1 MEIRRNVP
9 ELTWRHVAGNDN
21 PADIPSRGLDLSK
34 LNRKEFWLHGP
45 NFLAVNSD
53 NWPKTHVN
61 ATTKDETSI
70 AVENDGDVCDVK
82 TETCIISSSLSTVG
96 GTNLNNIF
104 EIKRYSSLQKLL
116 RITCVV
122 IRFIK
127 ILQARITKSNYSC
140 SLELT
145 SDEIKRAK
153 RIWIINEQCRIVE
166 NEKRFRSLKCALRI
180 FVDKD
185 GILRMTDRL
194 VNSSLQP
201 DAKFP
206 ILLEKDSYLT
216 DLIILDCHK
225 KVKHSKVKDTL
236 NELRSTFWVPQGRR
250 TVYRVLRS
258 CTICN
263 KFHSKAFEK
272 MSTAPLPKFRVETTS
287 PYTACGIDYLGALLV
302 KDIFNQGNTF
312 T

>member
-1 MEIRRNVP
+1 M
-9 ELTWRHVAGNDN
+9 
-21 PADIPSRGLDLSK
+21 
-34 LNRKEFWLHGP
+34 
-45 NFLAVNSD
+45 
-53 NWPKTHVN
+53 
-61 ATTKDETSI
+61 
-70 AVENDGDVCDVK
+70 
-82 TETCIISSSLSTVG
+82 
-96 GTNLNNIF
+96 
-104 EIKRYSSLQKLL
+104 
-116 RITCVV
+116 
-122 IRFIK
+122 
-127 ILQARITKSNYSC
+127 
-140 SLELT
+140 
-145 SDEIKRAK
+145 
-153 RIWIINEQCRIVE
+153 
-166 NEKRFRSLKCALRI
+166 

-302 KDIFNQGNTF
+302 KDIFNQGNTLYKVHIALF
-312 T
+312 TCASSRAVHLDLVPDLSCIAFVRCLKRFICRYGVSKLYISDNAKCFVGPELTSFVHQINGEWKYILERAPWWNGFCERLV